1 MCIMLKIKL
10 FTKRVPFLT
19 GAQTAL
25 SCGSLTNPVLNS
37 SFVTLEKRYSIKTTF
52 KLLYSHLIPSAQ
64 KCENCSQ
71 QISTLLMKYRFHE
84 GPRVPLETPLLQ
96 RYQVKGMLKK
106 NWGQCLRIFNNDQY
120 YTCGNTKSDIK
131 HTNVFFIRNKNANAP
146 LSVIKC
152 D

>member
-96 RYQVKGMLKK
+96 RYQVKGMFKK
-106 NWGQCLRIFNNDQY
+106 KTGDNVCVFLTMTNITHVETLSQTL
-120 YTCGNTKSDIK
+120 NTQM
-131 HTNVFFIRNKNANAP
+131 FF
-146 LSVIKC
+146 S
-152 D
+152 

>member
-19 GAQTAL
+19 GAQTSL
-25 SCGSLTNPVLNS
+25 SCGSLTSPVLNS
-37 SFVTLEKRYSIKTTF
+37 SFVTLQKSYSIKTTF
-52 KLLYSHLIPSAQ
+52 KLLYGHLIPSAR

-96 RYQVKGMLKK
+96 RYQVKVMFKK
-106 NWGQCLRIFNNDQY
+106 TGDNVCIFNNDQY

-146 LSVIKC
+146 SSVIKC